1 MKGLSR
7 NNHNEALYLPQIKK
21 HVDVLGVI
29 LAALDNPEI
38 NITFSYVY
46 GHQYENFFIWGLH
59 CWQ

>member
-21 HVDVLGVI
+21 YVDVLGVI

-46 GHQYENFFIWGLH
+46 GHQYENFLI
-59 CWQ
+59 